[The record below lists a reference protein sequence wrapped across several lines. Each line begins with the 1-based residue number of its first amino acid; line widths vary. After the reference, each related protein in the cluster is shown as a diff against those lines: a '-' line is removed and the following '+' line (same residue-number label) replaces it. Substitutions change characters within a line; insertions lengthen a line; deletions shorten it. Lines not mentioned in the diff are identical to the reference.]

1 MLAPTTAN
9 QTQAP
14 SFAPHH
20 TGEEPS
26 KIRSS
31 AAVVQDDPNF
41 SREGSRVSGG
51 GGGEEGGLGAV
62 WGGGCAQRKL
72 CCGDSSCLVSPRLMF
87 GGVPGAPPGIGGH
100 LGGGDDVTAGCWG

>member
-51 GGGEEGGLGAV
+51 GGGEEGGAGCSLGRGLCTEEALLWGQFLSCVSQADV
-62 WGGGCAQRKL
+62 WRGPRG
-72 CCGDSSCLVSPRLMF
+72 SSRDR
-87 GGVPGAPPGIGGH
+87 GAPGG
-100 LGGGDDVTAGCWG
+100 W